1 MTKSIFL
8 MSLLASILPL
18 SAVEKP
24 INLAG
29 KWKLELDAKDEVI
42 KTAPNKWTFSDTMTL
57 PGTTDLAGKG
67 PHITKPIPFHYHL
80 NREYAF
86 TGPAYYSRTITIPE
100 GWKNIDTQLLLER
113 VMWQSRVWVDGQEI
127 GKAQDSLNTPHL
139 HNLGKLT
146 PGKHELV
153 LRIDNRMIHPIGD
166 KGHAYGDQTQ
176 SIWNG
181 VVGKIEIRA
190 KPDQHIKNVRTFPS
204 LDGHVKIEVTGGLSG
219 KLIAT
224 INNGVTK
231 TTRLRSPSQKTI
243 LNLQIKNP
251 TLWSEFSPK
260 IYQLTVNLAD
270 KDGNVIDTHIT
281 TFGFREVAHDGNQ
294 LLINGKPAFM
304 RGNLECAVFPKT
316 GHPPVTVAEWKKVW
330 QVYKDYNMNHAR
342 FHSWCPPEAA
352 FVAADEMGIYL
363 QVEAP
368 IWIDGWMTKPNP
380 RKEMD
385 TLGHPQGLGKN
396 DRSTDVFALAEIRRT
411 IDTYGNHP
419 SFIFFAIGNELGT
432 SNFKVTGTWMRDAKK
447 HDPRHLYAA
456 STARTIT
463 EFCDFNATHN
473 IPNIGWC
480 RQHVEFGTNWDYEK
494 SYSRAPVPIIAH
506 EIGQWPVY
514 VDWKSELPKY
524 TGPLKPYRLQ
534 EMAEAAKANGLY
546 DRSEELK
553 SASGATNQILY
564 RDEIESFLRTPSCRG
579 FQLLGMQDFSGQG
592 EALIGW
598 LDSFYESKGATDP
611 MVFRTYCA
619 PTVPLLKLPGYVFK
633 TNEKPEIEAL
643 VHHYGEKDFKNQPVE
658 WSLLG
663 EDEKILA
670 SGKLDNTNAPAG
682 AVSKLGKFTLDFSK
696 VTAPTTLT
704 LRISLPVQQHGPI
717 PQYANDYA
725 LWVFPP
731 VKELSKLFETKD
743 TPKDQKTGGSEKA
756 LLLTSDWEGVAKPA
770 LAKGKSV
777 LLIANQLGGPQAA
790 KQASW
795 FPLYWSVPFFPG
807 QNKET
812 IGLRLTAE
820 HPAFDGFPTENHADW
835 NWFRLCKGAHGFDLS
850 GITPNNDR
858 PIAEPVT
865 DFHFNRRIASIFEAK
880 VGQGKLLV
888 CGYNLSAQQAE
899 KLPEVA
905 QLRQSLIEYTA
916 SKKFNPSTT
925 ITTEALDKLFFD
937 PTIKLQKLP
946 PRFAK
951 ADIYVNAA
959 GKLGTQGA
967 SVAWSKG
974 RDQILRQTKG
984 VDYKVKTDGV
994 WRDKN
999 GSAWHGKNITVTVTP
1014 RSGVPGK
1021 FYVRFHDWNKNGR
1034 TGTITFEGKT
1044 RQLGPHTDGGWVEF
1058 PVIRED
1064 TNDARLVLT
1073 AKVLTGP
1080 NLMITD
1086 IVFVPEED

>member
-1 MTKSIFL
+1 MTKSLFL
-8 MSLLASILPL
+8 MSLLAFISPL
-18 SAVEKP
+18 SAEERS
-24 INLAG
+24 IDLNG
-29 KWKLELDAKDEVI
+29 TWKLALDAKDEMI
-42 KTAPNKWTFSDTMTL
+42 KTAPDKWTFSDTMRL

-86 TGPAYYSRTITIPE
+86 TGPAYYSRTITIPDD
-100 GWKNIDTQLLLER
+100 WKNMDTRLILER
-113 VMWQSRVWVDGQEI
+113 VMWQSRVWVDGEEI
-127 GKAQDSLNTPHL
+127 GKSQDSLNTPHE
-139 HNLGKLT
+139 HQLGHLA
-146 PGKHELV
+146 PGKHELT

-181 VVGKIEIRA
+181 VVGTIELQA
-190 KPDQHIKNVRTFPS
+190 VPANHIDLVRVFPS
-204 LDGHVKIEVTGGLSG
+204 NDGKLKVEVSG
-219 KLIAT
+219 KGNGEIKIKAICFDRTSGRGFESEFNADGAFTTALQGR
-224 INNGVTK
+224 INK
-231 TTRLRSPSQKTI
+231 PEI
-243 LNLQIKNP
+243 
-251 TLWSEFSPK
+251 WSEFNPITYRLQVELIQNGK
-260 IYQLTVNLAD
+260 T
-270 KDGNVIDTHIT
+270 IDTHIT
-281 TFGFREVAHDGNQ
+281 TFGFREVAHDGNK

-316 GHPPVTVAEWKKVW
+316 GHPPVSVAEWKKVW

-352 FVAADEMGIYL
+352 FVAADELGIYL

-385 TLGHPQGLGKN
+385 TLGYPQGLGKG
-396 DRSTDVFALAEIRRT
+396 DRSTDAFALAEIRRT

-432 SNFKVTGTWMRDAKK
+432 SDFKVTGTWMRDAKK

-463 EFCDFNATHN
+463 PFCDFNATHA
-473 IPNIGWC
+473 IPGIGWC
-480 RQHVEFGTNWDYEK
+480 RQKVNFGTNWDYEDK
-494 SYSRAPVPIIAH
+494 YGKASVPIIAH

-534 EMAEAAKANGLY
+534 KMAEMAKTNGLY
-546 DRSEELK
+546 HRSEELK
-553 SASGATNQILY
+553 NASGATNQILY

-579 FQLLGMQDFSGQG
+579 FQLLSMQDFSGQG

-598 LDSFYESKGATDP
+598 LDSFYESKGTTDP
-611 MVFRTYCA
+611 MVFRSYCA
-619 PTVPLLKLPGYVFK
+619 PTVPLLRLPGYIFK
-633 TNEKPEIEAL
+633 SNEKPEIEAL
-643 VHHYGEKDFKNQPVE
+643 LHHYGEKDFNNQAVE

-663 EDEKILA
+663 EDEKVLA
-670 SGKLDNTNAPAG
+670 YGKLDDTSAPAG

-696 VTAPTTLT
+696 VTTSATLT
-704 LRISLPVQQHGPI
+704 LRINLPVQQHGPI
-717 PQYANDYA
+717 PQYANDYT
-725 LWVFPP
+725 LWIFPS
-731 VKELSKLFETKD
+731 ELKPGAPS
-743 TPKDQKTGGSEKA
+743 SCII
-756 LLLTSDWEGVAKPA
+756 TSDWEAVAKPA

-777 LLIANQLGGPQAA
+777 LLLANQLGGPQAA

-820 HPAFDGFPTENHADW
+820 HPAFEGFPTENHADW
-835 NWFRLCKGAHGFDLS
+835 NWFRLCKGAHGFDLT
-850 GITPNNDR
+850 GITPNNYR

-865 DFHFNRRIASIFEAK
+865 DFHYNRRIASIFEAK
-880 VGQGKLLV
+880 VNQGKLIV
-888 CGYNLSAQQAE
+888 CGYNLSAQQAK

-925 ITTEALDKLFFD
+925 ITTKSLDKLFFD

-946 PRFAK
+946 PRFAE

-959 GKLGTQGA
+959 GKLGAQGT

-984 VDYKVKTDGV
+984 VDYKVEADGI
-994 WRDKN
+994 WRDKD
-999 GSAWHGKNITVTVTP
+999 GSAWHGNNITVTITP

-1044 RQLGPHTDGGWVEF
+1044 HHLGPHTEGGWVEF

-1064 TNDARLVLT
+1064 TNDARLILT
-1073 AKVLTGP
+1073 AKSLSGP

-1086 IVFVPEED
+1086 IAFVPEED